1 MSVGVT
7 MGTQYCTKKE
17 VDNPLLPTNVT
28 LDCGKFNLKRGG
40 TVEREGG
47 RGRGRERERKRER
60 EREQ

>member
-40 TVEREGG
+40 NRGEREGG
-47 RGRGRERERKRER
+47 R

>member
-40 TVEREGG
+40 WGG
-47 RGRGRERERKRER
+47 SGERER
-60 EREQ
+60 ERENSEEREREQ